1 MIIGARAHDFGRF
14 PAEKLAETIEKSGFQ
29 AVQLAPAKCLDS
41 VRSIPEIREEH
52 IAELKEAMD
61 AHHLRIAVY
70 GSYVDLSCGDEV
82 KREQQVSYFV
92 QAMHWNKEILHA
104 DVVGSESSYGRPSSF
119 EKRLLFPAFLRS
131 MDTLVNEAEKI
142 GTDIAIEP
150 VSWHVLSDICTTAE
164 LLERFRSPHLKIILD
179 LCNLLPRPDLIQQE
193 SYWNEVFGL
202 LGPSIAIIHLKDI
215 CLDEH
220 LQQVQVPLGSGV
232 CGYSVLRCFLAGHP
246 DMPVLRE
253 NLKMETAEAD
263 LEFMK
268 GLEAS

>member
-14 PAEKLAETIEKSGFQ
+14 SAEELAETIGRSGFQ

-41 VRSIPEIREEH
+41 IRSIPEIREEH
-52 IAELKEAMD
+52 IGQLKTAMD

-70 GSYVDLSCGDEV
+70 GSYVDLSCSDED
-82 KREQQVSYFV
+82 KRKQQVSYFL
-92 QAMHWNKEILHA
+92 QAMQWNKEILRA
-104 DVVGSESSYGRPSSF
+104 DTVGSESSYGRPSSF

-150 VSWHVLSDICTTAE
+150 VSWHVLSDIYTTAE
-164 LLERFRSPHLKIILD
+164 LLERFHSPRLKIILD

-193 SYWNEVFGL
+193 TYWNEVFGL

-215 CLDEH
+215 CLDERR
-220 LQQVQVPLGSGV
+220 QQVQVPLGSGV
-232 CGYSVLRCFLAGHP
+232 CDYSVLRRFLAAHP
-246 DMPVLRE
+246 DLPVLRE
-253 NLKMETAEAD
+253 NLKMETAKED

-268 GLEAS
+268 GLAP